1 MDTAL
6 KPSAISVIPSLCAT
20 LFLTC
25 TGITGFYRSMD
36 KLFFIGMAAGI
47 AVCLYGLW
55 IAVISLEFASVV
67 LDEDGVCQRHINWR
81 KLTFLKRKILW
92 SEVEQ
97 VYQSGV
103 VIVLVNREFNVRLD
117 FTDFR
122 DPGAVISLI
131 RRRTSASVADV

>member
-1 MDTAL
+1 
-6 KPSAISVIPSLCAT
+6 
-20 LFLTC
+20 
-25 TGITGFYRSMD
+25 MD

-81 KLTFLKRKILW
+81 KLTFPKRKLLW

-103 VIVLVNREFNVRLD
+103 VIVFVNRDFNVLLD
-117 FTDFR
+117 LTDFSN
-122 DPGAVISLI
+122 PGPVIALI
-131 RRRTSASVADV
+131 RRRTSPSVAQV